1 MFDVTR
7 IVSDIMG
14 SVDQLVDTI
23 NEQEKQIIELETE
36 VLRLLD
42 LVEKQ
47 DEN

>member
-36 VLRLLD
+36 VLRLRD